1 MNCSNCGKQIETDSK
16 FCNGC
21 GHSVEVV
28 ARKKTHPLVMTLAV
42 MFGLLVLSF
51 IISAITGNT
60 HPTAS
65 DNPAEKQ
72 RDEKQFQ
79 TVVGG
84 ALLLKRSM
92 RNPDSF
98 KVSSVLVIGTE
109 TACYE
114 YRAQNGFGGMN
125 VGSAVLALRKNAFK
139 TNEMNGFVQLW
150 NKECAH
156 KSGTD

>member
-1 MNCSNCGKQIETDSK
+1 
-16 FCNGC
+16 
-21 GHSVEVV
+21 
-28 ARKKTHPLVMTLAV
+28 
-42 MFGLLVLSF
+42 
-51 IISAITGNT
+51 
-60 HPTAS
+60 
-65 DNPAEKQ
+65 
-72 RDEKQFQ
+72 
-79 TVVGG
+79 
-84 ALLLKRSM
+84 M